1 MDTSTGNCPSDE
13 SISEFISGTLT
24 TTVAGDIESHVEVC
38 ETCRA
43 TIERLSDERDGSDWR
58 PLINPQGRQSAA
70 DRSDQIAMPVTRKIG
85 RYELVSPIGRGGVRI
100 ALDAHN
106 VPDAEPLDV
115 NATSLTGFFI
125 IEVKDAAEAEHIAA
139 TCPAL
144 LHGETVHVRPVGH
157 E

>member
-1 MDTSTGNCPSDE
+1 MNRLFLIASV
-13 SISEFISGTLT
+13 FTLT
-24 TTVAGDIESHVEVC
+24 ACNTAQKPFEPTASQEAAPVHTFALLMYEHGDSWHH
-38 ETCRA
+38 
-43 TIERLSDERDGSDWR
+43 LSPEAQSELMTKYNAWVKD
-58 PLINPQGRQSAA
+58 LQGRGIFK
-70 DRSDQIAMPVTRKIG
+70 DG
-85 RYELVSPIGRGGVRI
+85 SPIGRGGVRI

-125 IEVKDAAEAEHIAA
+125 IEVKDAAEAERIAA